1 MKINKQDLKEML
13 QLKSQV
19 ISARIDTVVYNK
31 IKELGKPQDII
42 ERALISY
49 FKITDDDYN
58 IEVIN

>member
-13 QLKSQV
+13 QIKSQV

-42 ERALISY
+42 ECALINY
-49 FKITDDDYN
+49 FNITDDDYN